1 MWSTAQYRQLVRAS
15 GWYDLIVT
23 AAFVTPWS
31 FLALHG
37 LMQQWSQAFNL
48 PGDLPPF
55 APMHLLMV
63 NLMGSI
69 VCVWSVLRIRDP
81 QLAFRTLR
89 RRRPAAVLH
98 LADLRPGP
106 RWHGLDRRDPVFRTG
121 LGGGAVVAGSRGAA
135 GDSWPGLKHGR
146 TAGSRGGRSR
156 QLGEGVAANAG
167 DEQGRP

>member
-81 QLAFRTLR
+81 QLAFGRYD
-89 RRRPAAVLH
+89 AAGRLLFSTWQIYALVHGGTALIGVILFFE
-98 LADLRPGP
+98 LAWAVAQLWPVRGEQRAIPGP
-106 RWHGLDRRDPVFRTG
+106 
-121 LGGGAVVAGSRGAA
+121 A
-135 GDSWPGLKHGR
+135 
-146 TAGSRGGRSR
+146 
-156 QLGEGVAANAG
+156 
-167 DEQGRP
+167 

>member
-37 LMQQWSQAFNL
+37 LMQQWSQALDL
-48 PGDLPPF
+48 PGALPPF
-55 APMHLLMV
+55 EPMHMLMV

-81 QLAFRTLR
+81 QLAFGRYD
-89 RRRPAAVLH
+89 AAGRLLFATWQIYA
-98 LADLRPGP
+98 LAQGGTALIGVILFFELAWAVAQLWPVREQ
-106 RWHGLDRRDPVFRTG
+106 DRRLDP
-121 LGGGAVVAGSRGAA
+121 L
-135 GDSWPGLKHGR
+135 PGI
-146 TAGSRGGRSR
+146 
-156 QLGEGVAANAG
+156 
-167 DEQGRP
+167 P